1 MRARSLLAV
10 AAFGPLAGCAA
21 LGHGVFAAAGPVA
34 AGQRDYLLIVLG
46 IMVLVLLPVFI
57 LVPLVAWYYRIGN
70 KGHGYKPDW
79 GFSWS
84 LEGLVWIPPTLIVIG
99 LSVLLWDRT
108 HAMDPYK
115 PLPSAVPPLEVQAI
129 GFDWKWLFVYP
140 EEGVAT
146 VNQLALPVG
155 RPVHLR
161 LTSGTVMQS
170 FLIPRL
176 AGQIYAMPGMTTE
189 LNLAADRAGTFRGE
203 NTQYS
208 GRGFPLGKFA
218 VTALPA
224 DDFAAWVARARAG
237 GGTLDRRVVDALFR
251 PSVARHPLTFGQV
264 PPGVFDQVL
273 ARFDTGAQGMMK

>member
-1 MRARSLLAV
+1 MSAHRLV
-10 AAFGPLAGCAA
+10 ALVPLGLLAGCAA
-21 LGHGVFAAAGPVA
+21 LDHGVLAAAGPVA
-34 AGQRDYLLIVLG
+34 GEQRDYLFIVLAV
-46 IMVLVLLPVFI
+46 MALVVLPVFI
-57 LVPLVAWYYRIGN
+57 LVPLVAWHYRIRN
-70 KGHGYKPDW
+70 KGHTFRPDW

-99 LSVLLWDRT
+99 LGVLLWDRT
-108 HAMDPYK
+108 HQMDPYK
-115 PLPSAVPPLEVQAI
+115 PLASTVPPLEVQAI
-129 GFDWKWLFVYP
+129 AFDWKWLFVYP
-140 EEGVAT
+140 AEGVAT
-146 VNQLALPVG
+146 VDHLALPVG
-155 RPVHLR
+155 RPVHLS

-170 FLIPRL
+170 FLVPRL

-224 DDFAAWVARARAG
+224 DDFPAWVARARAG

-264 PPGVFDQVL
+264 PPGVFDRVL
-273 ARFDTGAQGMMK
+273 ARFDTGAQGMMR